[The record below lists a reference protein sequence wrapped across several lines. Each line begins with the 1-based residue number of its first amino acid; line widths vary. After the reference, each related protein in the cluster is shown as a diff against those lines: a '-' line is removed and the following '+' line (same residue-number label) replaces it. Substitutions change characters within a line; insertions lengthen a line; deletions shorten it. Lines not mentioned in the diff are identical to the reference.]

1 MQANEFFNQQIACSM
16 SYSIK
21 VTSNFAKEAKRLA
34 KKYPSFKKDYE
45 EFKNSL
51 QENPLQGDEL
61 TPGIRKIRLAIK
73 SKGKGKSG
81 GARVITFNVLAEQQ
95 NGMVVLVLIYDKN
108 DFSTVDV
115 NTVKELIRDEGYKTE

>member
-1 MQANEFFNQQIACSM
+1 M

-21 VTSNFAKEAKRLA
+21 VTSNFAKEAKRFA

-61 TPGIRKIRLAIK
+61 TPGIRKIRLAIR
-73 SKGKGKSG
+73 SKGEGKSG

-95 NGMVVLVLIYDKN
+95 NGMVVLVLIYDKS

>member
-34 KKYPSFKKDYE
+34 KKYPSFKKNYE

-95 NGMVVLVLIYDKN
+95 NGMVVLVLIYDKS